1 MVIRSRC
8 TARRADGQPC
18 RMARL
23 AGSPYCWAHD
33 PANAEAA
40 AEARKMGGLRR
51 RREGTVAGA
60 YQFEGL
66 TSGEDI
72 RRLLEVAAVDTLSL
86 DNSIARSRTL
96 VAVALAATKLLEV
109 SELEERLEQLEA
121 AIKAHRGEHSAFDE
135 HDELAEPFRLEGE

>member
-1 MVIRSRC
+1 MVFRPRC
-8 TARRADGQPC
+8 VARRSDGQSC

-23 AGSPYCWAHD
+23 AGSQYCWAHD

-40 AEARKMGGLRR
+40 AEARNVGGLRR

-60 YQFEGL
+60 YEFEGL
-66 TSGEDI
+66 TTTEDI
-72 RRLLEVAAVDTLSL
+72 RRLLDVAAVDTLAL

-109 SELEERLEQLEA
+109 GELEERVEQLETA
-121 AIKAHRGEHSAFDE
+121 VKAHRDQHSVYDDR
-135 HDELAEPFRLEGE
+135 DELGDRFEVEGE